1 MVDLGGGKTFY
12 SARIKNLSQ
21 VLCAAS
27 CPACHFGP
35 PMWLARLTLNLRS
48 TLPRYDLHSHS
59 TYSDGLLTPDAV
71 VRRAAI
77 RGVDVFALTDH
88 DETAGLSEAREA
100 ARDAGITFVAGAE
113 LSVSWE
119 SHTLHI
125 LGLAFDPA
133 NEGLDAGLSS
143 IRSGR
148 DGRARRMA
156 AGLAEAGIPGAYEG
170 ARKYVTSERLMSRT
184 HFARFLVEAGHAKE
198 TKDVFKRFLTPG
210 KPGYVKHSWA
220 TLTNA
225 VDWIHGAGGV
235 AVIAHPGRYKVSP
248 TGMRRL
254 LGEFRDA
261 GGDGVEVLSPSH
273 TPAQSAEYCTYARL
287 YGLAASCGSDYHG
300 PGEGWLDL
308 GDLPDMPAGVTPIWS
323 RW

>member
-1 MVDLGGGKTFY
+1 LI
-12 SARIKNLSQ
+12 SRER
-21 VLCAAS
+21 
-27 CPACHFGP
+27 P
-35 PMWLARLTLNLRS
+35 
-48 TLPRYDLHSHS
+48 LPKYDLHSHS

-71 VRRAAI
+71 VRRAAL

-88 DETAGLSEAREA
+88 DDTGGLAEASA
-100 ARDAGITFVAGAE
+100 AAQNAGITLIPGAE

-119 SHTLHI
+119 SHTVHVIALRI
-125 LGLAFDPA
+125 DATNPTLAAGLA
-133 NEGLDAGLSS
+133 G

-148 DGRARRMA
+148 DARARRMA
-156 AGLAEAGIPGAYEG
+156 EALAEAGIPGAYEG
-170 ARKYVTSERLMSRT
+170 ARKYVTSDRLISRT

-198 TKDVFKRFLTPG
+198 TKDVFRKFLTPG
-210 KPGYVKHSWA
+210 KPGYVKHAWA
-220 TLTNA
+220 TLSEA
-225 VDWIHGAGGV
+225 VDWIHAASGF

-261 GGDGVEVLSPSH
+261 GGDGIEVLSPSH
-273 TPAQSAEYCTYARL
+273 TPAQFAEYGTLARVF
-287 YGLAASCGSDYHG
+287 GLAASCGSDYHG

-308 GDLPDMPAGVTPIWS
+308 GDLPDMPAGITPIWS